1 MCVCERERERE
12 REMLSAF
19 LMESSCFG
27 DPFAKETA
35 SIFQTQEDRR
45 CIKIHSFSGGRLY
58 EVGVRTVRSSHLSQ
72 RTMHMLR
79 S

>member
-1 MCVCERERERE
+1 MCYKREEMKEKESVCVRKRE

-45 CIKIHSFSGGRLY
+45 CIKTHFFFYCQKFPAVILAK
-58 EVGVRTVRSSHLSQ
+58 L
-72 RTMHMLR
+72 
-79 S
+79 